1 MRNWSYF
8 QRDPTLLL
16 LRPPLFCESC
26 PVLSHSM
33 CVWGY
38 SCGQLMCFFVGTGFI
53 ICVLPCASH
62 CGLTKFMA
70 AQ

>member
-1 MRNWSYF
+1 
-8 QRDPTLLL
+8 
-16 LRPPLFCESC
+16 
-26 PVLSHSM
+26 M

-70 AQ
+70 AQGYLLYLALHKSTTRASK